1 MSNSRM
7 LLFILGMLT
16 LFAITTSI
24 EQIGRKVLHIT
35 NDEPDPD
42 KPDCIGSS
50 GEPIENCRTPPL
62 LEVSEPDCVDDNVP
76 DKNCWSPSKLEHH

>member
-16 LFAITTSI
+16 LFAFTTSI
-24 EQIGRKVLHIT
+24 KQTSRKVLQIT
-35 NDEPDPD
+35 IDEPDPD

-50 GEPIENCRTPPL
+50 GEPIKNCRTQPL
-62 LEVSEPDCVDDNVP
+62 PEVSGPDCVEDNEP
-76 DKNCWSPSKLEHH
+76 IKNCKSPSKA